1 MDERLHLKVKV
12 ALHGPLPLVVVCE
25 VFPHVQ
31 LVVLRVLAE
40 RRVAAGGETSGP

>member
-1 MDERLHLKVKV
+1 MYERLHLEVKV

-40 RRVAAGGETSGP
+40 R